1 MKSNIFGLFIL
12 SFYTLG
18 IVNRHVTVAVF
29 ETIIQGDPKKSKP
42 IFGRHFGILPEGNFK
57 FSGNITK
64 L

>member
-1 MKSNIFGLFIL
+1 MTLF
-12 SFYTLG
+12 SRYTQNKPMSKFPFNSEVAFESYAHF
-18 IVNRHVTVAVF
+18 IV
-29 ETIIQGDPKKSKP
+29 QGDPKKSKP